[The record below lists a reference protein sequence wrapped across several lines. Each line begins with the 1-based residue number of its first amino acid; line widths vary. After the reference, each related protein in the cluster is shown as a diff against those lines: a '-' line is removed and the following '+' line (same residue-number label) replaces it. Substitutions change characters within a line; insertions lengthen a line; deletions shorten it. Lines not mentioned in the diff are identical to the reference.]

1 MANNSGERI
10 GIRNIYVV
18 KSTRVGLRWMIQD
31 KQDGG
36 VNQDSQG
43 CTLGSGVAEYFI
55 HQDRNAGARK
65 DLDR

>member
-43 CTLGSGVAEYFI
+43 CTLGSGVA
-55 HQDRNAGARK
+55 
-65 DLDR
+65 